1 LTVKLAEA
9 AARLRQWPV
18 KPLFQAERCAAALAS
33 FDFAAPRPLDDCID
47 FAIAELE
54 GGIVH
59 KTHPRYFGLFNP
71 APTFPSECA
80 DRIVG
85 AFNPQPASATTSPAA
100 GGWQGYGEHIDRAT
114 DHAQMLREEMI
125 SRGWSIVYASR
136 LAVVCLEPPAG
147 SAAVATIAER
157 VVRSGCAWVSCARFE
172 GRSVLRACI
181 THGETSSND
190 VAALASV
197 LHEHRLPLA

>member
-1 LTVKLAEA
+1 
-9 AARLRQWPV
+9 
-18 KPLFQAERCAAALAS
+18 
-33 FDFAAPRPLDDCID
+33 
-47 FAIAELE
+47 
-54 GGIVH
+54 
-59 KTHPRYFGLFNP
+59 
-71 APTFPSECA
+71 
-80 DRIVG
+80 
-85 AFNPQPASATTSPAA
+85 
-100 GGWQGYGEHIDRAT
+100 
-114 DHAQMLREEMI
+114 MI
-125 SRGWSIVYASR
+125 SRGWSIVNASR

-147 SAAVATIAER
+147 SAQVETIAER